1 MPAYDPT
8 VSGGGLVNHAQ
19 GGLSFSLPRTHSDRQ
34 YQITWGSKGFWCEL
48 CALEKKGDPAE
59 VGSPRLGTYW
69 VGDTLP
75 TQPPAIQHMI
85 NHVNEV

>member
-8 VSGGGLVNHAQ
+8 VAGGGMVNHDQ
-19 GGLSFSLPRTHSDRQ
+19 GGLSFGLPGYQSKRQ

-48 CALEKKGDPAE
+48 CALEKKGSPAE
-59 VGSPRLGTYW
+59 VGSTQLGTYW
-69 VGDTLP
+69 VGDDTP

-85 NHVNEV
+85 DHVNES